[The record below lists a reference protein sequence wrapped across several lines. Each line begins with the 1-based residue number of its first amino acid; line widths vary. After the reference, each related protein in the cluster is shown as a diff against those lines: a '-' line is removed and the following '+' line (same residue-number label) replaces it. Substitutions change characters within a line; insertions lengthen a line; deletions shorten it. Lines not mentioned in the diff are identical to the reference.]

1 MIELAQTGKEKC
13 ILVGVPTRLNLK
25 AEVDESL
32 TELALLADTAGAEV
46 VGRITQDRDHP
57 EPATYI
63 GKGKV
68 EELHQRL
75 KDEAIPLVILTTTSR
90 LHRCEILSAS
100 WNAKWLT
107 RSGLILDIFCIAC
120 KVQ

>member
-13 ILVGVPTRLNLK
+13 ILVGVPTRSNLK
-25 AEVDESL
+25 AVVDESL

-68 EELHQRL
+68 EEIHQRL
-75 KDEAIPLVILTTTSR
+75 KDETIPLVIFDDDLSPAQVRNLER
-90 LHRCEILSAS
+90 LMECKVLD
-100 WNAKWLT
+100 
-107 RSGLILDIFCIAC
+107 RSG
-120 KVQ
+120 